1 MASVTTHPSRTTPTP
16 APPNALAPIVL
27 VLVNA
32 VPLVGV
38 LLFDWRLFDLMLLY
52 WLENGVIGAFTLAK
66 ILTSRAAAQAEPARS
81 VPSGTMGK
89 AFVAGFFALHYGMF
103 WGVHGVFVFALFG
116 GSFGGGLVG
125 MFGGPS
131 TPFGPPGFG
140 PPAFGPPGFGPPGLV
155 DTGGAV
161 AGTVAL
167 ALLSLVISH
176 GVSFFTNY
184 LGRGEDRMLTPTE
197 LMSQPYARVMVLHMS
212 IIGGGIVVM
221 MLGTPVAAL
230 LLLVAL
236 KTGIDLSAHRREH
249 RAAAE
254 R

>member
-1 MASVTTHPSRTTPTP
+1 MASVTTHPSHAAPTP
-16 APPNALAPIVL
+16 APPNALAPILL

-66 ILTSRAAAQAEPARS
+66 IVTSRAAAQGAAAPGA
-81 VPSGTMGK
+81 PSGTMGK

-103 WGVHGVFVFALFG
+103 WGVHGIFVFALFG
-116 GSFGGGLVG
+116 ASFGGGLVG
-125 MFGGPS
+125 VFGRTSLPFGG
-131 TPFGPPGFG
+131 
-140 PPAFGPPGFGPPGLV
+140 PGFGPPGLV
-155 DTGGAV
+155 DPGGAV

-167 ALLSLVISH
+167 ALLSLVVSH

-197 LMSQPYARVMVLHMS
+197 LMGQPYARVMVLHVS

>member
-1 MASVTTHPSRTTPTP
+1 MASVTTHAPRTAPTP
-16 APPNALAPIVL
+16 APPNVLAPILL

-66 ILTSRAAAQAEPARS
+66 IVTSRAAAHGEPARS
-81 VPSGTMGK
+81 APHGTMGK
-89 AFVAGFFALHYGMF
+89 AFVAGFFALHYGIF

-116 GSFGGGLVG
+116 GSFGGGLMG
-125 MFGGPS
+125 MFGGPT
-131 TPFGPPGFG
+131 TPFGG
-140 PPAFGPPGFGPPGLV
+140 PGFGPPGLV
-155 DTGGAV
+155 DPGGAV

-197 LMSQPYARVMVLHMS
+197 LMGQPYARVMVLHVS

>member
-1 MASVTTHPSRTTPTP
+1 MASVTTHPSHTAPTP
-16 APPNALAPIVL
+16 APPNALAPILL

-66 ILTSRAAAQAEPARS
+66 ILTSRAAAQAEPS
-81 VPSGTMGK
+81 PGVPSGMMGK
-89 AFVAGFFALHYGMF
+89 AFVAAFFAVHYGMF
-103 WGVHGVFVFALFG
+103 WGVHGVFVFALFR

-125 MFGGPS
+125 AFGGPS
-131 TPFGPPGFG
+131 LPFGG
-140 PPAFGPPGFGPPGLV
+140 PGFGPPGLV
-155 DTGGAV
+155 DAGGAV

-167 ALLSLVISH
+167 ALVSLVVSH

-197 LMSQPYARVMVLHMS
+197 LMRQPYARVMVLHMS

-249 RAAAE
+249 RAVAE